1 MAATLMFFIVPDSQF
16 CKRIMPFSIVTFLN
30 LPLWSKCMLMF
41 GDLFSKLQEA
51 QQKMQEGKQ
60 KLGSVTVE
68 GEAGN
73 GAVKVSLTGNR
84 EVKTIAID
92 NQLMAPDKKEELED
106 LLITA
111 LNRALQQAEQAWE
124 NEMKDVAGGMLG
136 GLGQ

>member
-1 MAATLMFFIVPDSQF
+1 
-16 CKRIMPFSIVTFLN
+16 
-30 LPLWSKCMLMF
+30 MF

-60 KLGSVTVE
+60 KLGDVIVD

-73 GAVKVSLTGNR
+73 GAVKVSVTGNR
-84 EVKTIAID
+84 EIKIISID
-92 NQLMAPDKKEELED
+92 NQLLVPDKKEELED

-111 LNRALQQAEQAWE
+111 LNRALKNAEQAWE
-124 NEMKDVAGGMLG
+124 EEMKDVAGGMLG